1 MAFLSSTEN
10 LKDVALENSKPRN
23 WALIAQLGV
32 VFVLIE
38 GALWT
43 RGVTQNYWFLAAL
56 TALIVSV
63 LFTNP
68 RANELGVGFRG
79 MVGASIAIP
88 IALAFSAMTI
98 WVAWEVGTLRLV
110 NGTISVPWHSL
121 FYAIW
126 ALEQEFIL
134 NAFFYRRF
142 EWLMGR
148 TTGSLVVTALLFSL
162 VHLPNPV
169 LVPATFVGGL
179 FFVAIFRRFRNI
191 YPLAI
196 AHAIL
201 GLTVGM
207 AFPDHLIRHMRVGIG
222 FIHFHM
228 RG

>member
-1 MAFLSSTEN
+1 ME
-10 LKDVALENSKPRN
+10 VALDNTRPQS
-23 WALIAQLGV
+23 WVILAQLGI
-32 VFVLIE
+32 VFLLIE
-38 GALWT
+38 GTLWT
-43 RGVTQNYWFLAAL
+43 RGLTQDYWFLAAL
-56 TALIVSV
+56 TAIIVSV
-63 LFTNP
+63 LFTRP
-68 RANELGVGFRG
+68 KANELGVGLRG
-79 MVGASIAIP
+79 LAGASIAIP
-88 IALAFSAMTI
+88 ISLAFSAITLL
-98 WVAWEVGTLRLV
+98 VAWKLGTLRLV
-110 NGTISVPWHSL
+110 NGTFQVPWHSL

-148 TTGSLVVTALLFSL
+148 TTGSLVLTALLFSL

-169 LVPATFVGGL
+169 LVPATFIGGL
-179 FFVAIFRRFRNI
+179 FFVAVFRRFRNI

-196 AHAIL
+196 AHAVL
-201 GLTVGM
+201 GLTIGM

>member
-1 MAFLSSTEN
+1 MDT
-10 LKDVALENSKPRN
+10 ALANAKPQS
-23 WALIAQLGV
+23 WVILTQLGI
-32 VFVLIE
+32 VFLLIE
-38 GALWT
+38 GTLWT
-43 RGVTQNYWFLAAL
+43 RGLTQDYWFLAAL

-63 LFTNP
+63 LFTRP
-68 RANELGVGFRG
+68 SANELGVGLRG
-79 MVGASIAIP
+79 MAGASVAIP
-88 IALAFSAMTI
+88 ISLAFSAITLF
-98 WVAWEVGTLRLV
+98 VAWKLGTLRMV
-110 NGTISVPWHSL
+110 NGTFSVPWHSV

-142 EWLMGR
+142 EWLMGK

-179 FFVAIFRRFRNI
+179 FFVAMFRRFRNI

-196 AHAIL
+196 AHAVL
-201 GLTVGM
+201 GLSIGM

-222 FIHFHM
+222 FVHFHL